1 MRRLRLA
8 LGSIGG
14 PEESR
19 SAIKIGIIGF
29 QFGLPLI
36 GTDHAIPSCVTFFNH
51 HFQVKPNY
59 KTFESDAPHVVATV
73 FRHQTVKT
81 SNLSNRLFW
90 ACYEPVLG

>member
-59 KTFESDAPHVVATV
+59 KLLSLMPHMSWPQSSGTRQSKPAIY
-73 FRHQTVKT
+73 RIDY
-81 SNLSNRLFW
+81 SGRAMNLF
-90 ACYEPVLG
+90 